1 MLEIKD
7 KLAEIHK
14 SFLNLEKE
22 IAKPETVADIKKY
35 TKLMREYK
43 RLKNI
48 VDNYLE
54 WDKLEHEIAD
64 QREMLAIEKDP
75 ELIELI
81 RLELPELEE
90 KYDKITE
97 ELNVLLLPHDP
108 LDEKGAIL
116 EIRAG
121 TGGDEAALFAEE
133 IYRMYCR
140 YAEINKWKV
149 EIMSISESEGGGIKE
164 VISEISGDDV
174 YGRLKYEGGV
184 HRVQRV
190 PVTESQGR
198 VHTSAI
204 TVAVLPQAE
213 EIDEVVI
220 DEKDL
225 KIDVYRSSGA
235 GGQHVNKTDSAVR
248 ITHIPTGIVIAMQD
262 ERSQIQNRARAM
274 KLLESKLLKLEQEK
288 RDQEVSSQR
297 RSLVGSGDRSEKI
310 RTYNF
315 PQGRVTDHRIKL
327 TLYRIEEIMQG
338 SLDMIIE
345 PLIHY
350 QNALLLG
357 QSVEEFS
364 SADAD
369 ED

>member
-7 KLAEIHK
+7 KLAEIHR

-43 RLKNI
+43 RLKII

-64 QREMLAIEKDP
+64 QKEMLTIEKDP

-81 RLELPELEE
+81 RSELPELEE

-149 EIMSISESEGGGIKE
+149 EVMSISESEGGGIKE